1 MTEHDLIPEDDYP
14 VEDPDD
20 GQELDDDAGGL
31 DPDEALDGSEDSIE
45 DPPNDD
51 AGMAPEPMPHAVPV
65 PEVE

>member
-1 MTEHDLIPEDDYP
+1 MPEQDLPIDDDYP
-14 VEDPDD
+14 VEEPDD
-20 GQELDDDAGGL
+20 QLEDLEDELDPED
-31 DPDEALDGSEDSIE
+31 ALDGSEDSTE